1 MLKTILSNWLIPA
14 MVLIVVLFA
23 AYFFGAGWAGVID
36 VTIFC
41 FTLAMAIFSVLQEQT
56 KSYREK
62 RIGRTKLVLNVLGEI
77 LVVLLAMTLAA
88 LLGRYIAEIATA
100 PISNGLTKFIVGM
113 VIGLLAGMGV
123 GFLVKR
129 TWSRLAG
136 S

>member
-14 MVLIVVLFA
+14 MVLIIVLFA
-23 AYFFGAGWAGVID
+23 AYFFGAGWAGVIV
-36 VTIFC
+36 VTMFC

-62 RIGRTKLVLNVLGEI
+62 RIGRTKLALNVLAEI
-77 LVVLLAMTLAA
+77 LVILLALSLAA

-100 PISNGLTKFIVGM
+100 QISNGLAKFIAGM

-123 GFLVKR
+123 GFLVRR
-129 TWSRLAG
+129 TWVRLAE
-136 S
+136 

>member
-14 MVLIVVLFA
+14 IVLIIVLVA
-23 AYFFGAGWAGVID
+23 AYFFGAGWAGVIV
-36 VTIFC
+36 VTIFG

-62 RIGRTKLVLNVLGEI
+62 RIGRTKLALNVLGEI
-77 LVVLLAMTLAA
+77 LVILLAMTLAA
-88 LLGRYIAEIATA
+88 LLGSYIAEIATE
-100 PISNGLTKFIVGM
+100 PISNGLAKFIVGM
-113 VIGLLAGMGV
+113 VTGLLAGMGV

-136 S
+136 